1 MGMERVYLRDTA
13 EIQLPNAKSYNWET
27 FGCKLLELSVGG
39 GSFIFA
45 QKFWR
50 MGLLWSVDV

>member
-1 MGMERVYLRDTA
+1 MERVYLRDIA
-13 EIQLPNAKSYNWET
+13 EIQLPNAKSYNRET
-27 FGCKLLELSVGG
+27 FGCKMLELFVRDD
-39 GSFIFA
+39 SFIFA